1 MQARAIDDL
10 RTHAYRVYVTD
21 SLQLAVQNKYLTQR
35 WADLISNN
43 VDTRSGDEV
52 ALDVIRRA
60 GLRLKGS
67 EEE

>member
-1 MQARAIDDL
+1 MQARSIDDL
-10 RTHAYRVYVTD
+10 RTYAYRVYVTD

-67 EEE
+67 DNE